1 MGNRPGQLCTLK
13 SGKAIG
19 AQANFADTFN
29 WLVSAVKNLRGGKG
43 VKVSWPADDTPE
55 IVTDGEDGNN
65 GGDGGGGNIDC
76 VVDVAR
82 GDTTIDETDGYTQT
96 DHLLVTY
103 STSQTKAVPLPSN
116 NGVADVEEAPI
127 TDGKRLTVKYENA
140 RPDKNI
146 DVPYKNE
153 FVGTD
158 QSYTRRDTDF
168 SFSSAS
174 DSNVTVKCVGNV
186 ITLGVY
192 YT

>member
-1 MGNRPGQLCTLK
+1 MANRPGTLCSLK
-13 SGKAIG
+13 PGKAIG

-55 IVTDGEDGNN
+55 IATDGEDGNN

-127 TDGKRLTVKYENA
+127 TEGKRLTVKYENA

-174 DSNVTVKCVGNV
+174 DSNVTVTCVGNV

>member
-55 IVTDGEDGNN
+55 ITTDGEDGNN
-65 GGDGGGGNIDC
+65 GGDGGGSAIDC
-76 VVDVAR
+76 VTDVAR
-82 GDTTIDETDGYTQT
+82 GDTTIDETDGYTAT
-96 DHLLVTY
+96 DHLAVTY
-103 STSQTKAVPLPSN
+103 STGQTKAVPLPSN

-127 TDGKRLTVKYENA
+127 TEGKRLTVKYENA
-140 RPDKNI
+140 KPDKNI
-146 DVPYKNE
+146 DIPYKNE
-153 FVGTD
+153 FTGTD

-186 ITLGVY
+186 ITIGVY